1 MSERHQQENKAE
13 HDREDRREELEEA
26 VLAADD
32 TGMVRNEVE
41 IVTVETEQRP

>member
-1 MSERHQQENKAE
+1 MSERHQENKGE
-13 HDREDRREELEEA
+13 HDADRREELEEA

-41 IVTVETEQRP
+41 IVTVETEERP